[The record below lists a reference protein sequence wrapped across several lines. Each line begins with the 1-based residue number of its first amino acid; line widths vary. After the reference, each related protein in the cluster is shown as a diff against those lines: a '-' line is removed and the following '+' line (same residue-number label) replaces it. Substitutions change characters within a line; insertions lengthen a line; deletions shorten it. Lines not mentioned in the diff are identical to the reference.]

1 MSNGYWPLLRFSLFA
16 MIFLLCIAMIFF
28 LCMIFLNTPQQTEE
42 RYNP

>member
-1 MSNGYWPLLRFSLFA
+1 
-16 MIFLLCIAMIFF
+16 MIFLLYIAMIFF